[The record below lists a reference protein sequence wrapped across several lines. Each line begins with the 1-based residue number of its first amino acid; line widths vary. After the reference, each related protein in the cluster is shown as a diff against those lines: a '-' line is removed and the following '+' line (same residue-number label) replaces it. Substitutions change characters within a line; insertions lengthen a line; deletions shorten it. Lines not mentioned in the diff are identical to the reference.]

1 MSLKLELR
9 FETGEG
15 KNRVISIN
23 QPKENLTEEAVQTAM
38 EQIVEQDMF
47 SIDGDNLY
55 TKIKD
60 ARYVTRTV
68 ENILE
73 AE

>member
-1 MSLKLELR
+1 MSMKLELR
-9 FETGEG
+9 FETGKG
-15 KNRVISIN
+15 KNRVITID
-23 QPKENLTEEAVQTAM
+23 QPKADLTEGAVQSAM
-38 EQIVEQDMF
+38 EQIVAQDMF
-47 SIDGDNLY
+47 AINGDKLF

-73 AE
+73 VK